1 MFAHVIEEGLCY
13 IENLLLTSHWENS
26 AHKLFNLNPILD
38 QPMRKLK
45 YFSVKCYFKFSGV
58 IIVYQTHVL
67 ILVISCYERAC
78 YPFVDEVPSA
88 VSFSQYCIFNFS
100 YFLSSF
106 SFSCSLLTQVCRK

>member
-13 IENLLLTSHWENS
+13 IENLLLTAHWENS

-67 ILVISCYERAC
+67 ILVSSCYERAC
-78 YPFVDEVPSA
+78 YQFVDEVPIA
-88 VSFSQYCIFNFS
+88 VSFSQYCIFNF
-100 YFLSSF
+100 FIFVVFIFFQL
-106 SFSCSLLTQVCRK
+106 

>member
-26 AHKLFNLNPILD
+26 VQKLFNLNPILD

-58 IIVYQTHVL
+58 IIVYQTHAL
-67 ILVISCYERAC
+67 ILVTGSCYERAC
-78 YPFVDEVPSA
+78 YPFVDEVPIA
-88 VSFSQYCIFNFS
+88 VSFSQYCIFNF
-100 YFLSSF
+100 FISF
-106 SFSCSLLTQVCRK
+106 VFIFFQL